1 MVDNMRKASMIRVL
15 GLVAVGLLG
24 GGLLLA
30 EPAAAGPTRVN
41 AEQTWSPSTPTV
53 PGAAI
58 TSLDAVTCVTPADC
72 WAVGARFIKSS
83 SNSGPA
89 LIEHYLNGKWS
100 PVTAAPA
107 ERATLDQLAGVSC
120 LSSTDC
126 WAVGMRSGSYQGSLV
141 EHFDGHGNWA
151 AVSAPAPQG
160 SLFSVSCDPTS
171 RECWAVGSSS
181 NFRSAVSFRLVG
193 NVWHYVKSVPL
204 SASFVQ
210 ANGVACATE
219 DDCLLVGFLTPKHG
233 ALQALAEHWNGQRW
247 SRVSV
252 PGELPGGGSLAG
264 VGCLPGSSPVRAGR
278 LVKRYRKVPG
288 WSRYDPSWSAGTANR
303 SPSSQALSGP
313 RATTPSSRR
322 SHAPTGRHV
331 RRSDRGAGEDEALVL
346 AQGWN
351 GSHWSNESSAS
362 PLYGFQTL
370 SGVVCPSASDC
381 WAVGEGLNRSA
392 SGSRMIIE
400 HYSLS

>member
-1 MVDNMRKASMIRVL
+1 M
-15 GLVAVGLLG
+15 
-24 GGLLLA
+24 
-30 EPAAAGPTRVN
+30 
-41 AEQTWSPSTPTV
+41 
-53 PGAAI
+53 
-58 TSLDAVTCVTPADC
+58 TCVTPADC

-264 VGCLPGSSPVRAGR
+264 VGCLPGSSPVTCWAVGQTVPKGSG
-278 LVKRYRKVPG
+278 LVPIRPLVERWNGKSFTVV
-288 WSRYDPSWSAGTANR
+288 A
-303 SPSSQALSGP
+303 SPLGSKGNYPELKAIACADRTSCQAVGS
-313 RATTPSSRR
+313 
-322 SHAPTGRHV
+322 
-331 RRSDRGAGEDEALVL
+331 RGAGEDEALVL

-370 SGVVCPSASDC
+370 SGVACPSASDC